1 MLMRACYQKW
11 SGPGIEPGA
20 WSVLIH
26 RLTSYTIEGVRKQQ
40 AQPMP
45 LYACVCLGV
54 ADWQLLLSILGML
67 ENIWT
72 TPI

>member
-1 MLMRACYQKW
+1 MGL
-11 SGPGIEPGA
+11 
-20 WSVLIH
+20 SVHASL
-26 RLTSYTIEGVRKQQ
+26 G
-40 AQPMP
+40 
-45 LYACVCLGV
+45 ACVCLLVPVGLSVHVYASRGLVCV